1 MKPSKYNWFMFFKLP
16 SAWWCGV
23 RLHHLENDKA
33 VVRIKHS
40 WFNKNPFKSMFWAA
54 QGMAAEFST
63 GVLVMEKI
71 RLSKK
76 PISMLVANN
85 KANFS
90 KKARGTITFSCSD
103 GQLIDQAIEKMIA
116 SGEGQKFWMT
126 SKGIDLNGDLVSN
139 FEFEWTIKSRK

>member
-103 GQLIDQAIEKMIA
+103 GQLIDQAIEKTIA

>member
-103 GQLIDQAIEKMIA
+103 GQLIDQAIEKTIA

-139 FEFEWTIKSRK
+139 FEFEWTIKLRK

>member
-103 GQLIDQAIEKMIA
+103 GQLIDQAIEKTIA

-126 SKGIDLNGDLVSN
+126 SKGIDLN
-139 FEFEWTIKSRK
+139 

>member
-76 PISMLVANN
+76 TISMLVANN

-103 GQLIDQAIEKMIA
+103 GQLIDQAIEKTIA

-139 FEFEWTIKSRK
+139 FEFEWTIKLRK

>member
-23 RLHHLENDKA
+23 RLGQLDDQKA

-71 RLSKK
+71 RRSKK

-90 KKARGTITFSCSD
+90 KKARGTITFSCTD
-103 GQLIDQAIEKMIA
+103 GQLIDQAIEKTIA

-126 SKGIDLNGDLVSN
+126 SKGIDLDGDLVSS
-139 FEFEWTIKSRK
+139 FEFEWTIKLKV

>member
-1 MKPSKYNWFMFFKLP
+1 MKPSKYNRFMFFKLP

-23 RLHHLENDKA
+23 RLHHLEHDQA

-71 RLSKK
+71 RFSKK

-85 KANFS
+85 KASFS
-90 KKARGTITFSCSD
+90 KKAKGIITFSCTD
-103 GQLIDQAIEKMIA
+103 GQLIDQAIEKTIA

-126 SKGIDLNGDLVSN
+126 SKGVDLEGDLVSN
-139 FEFEWTIKSRK
+139 FEFEWTIKLRK

>member
-23 RLHHLENDKA
+23 RLYHLENDKA

-71 RLSKK
+71 QLSKK

-103 GQLIDQAIEKMIA
+103 GQLIDQAIEKTIA

-126 SKGIDLNGDLVSN
+126 SKGIDLNGDLVSK
-139 FEFEWTIKSRK
+139 FEFEWTIKLRK

>member
-40 WFNKNPFKSMFWAA
+40 WFNKNPFKSIFWAA

-103 GQLIDQAIEKMIA
+103 GQLIDQAIEKTIA

-139 FEFEWTIKSRK
+139 FEFEWTIKLRK